1 VSGESTRAED
11 LHVELIREA
20 FEAVKRGDWAGA
32 TRFLAPDAVW
42 EGEVGNYKGRTEIV
56 LFWQDW
62 ARTFDQFDFEFE
74 ETVDL
79 GGGVL
84 FVAICLSGRPLGA
97 TGTVQTRQGWIYM
110 WAGEAATR
118 VVTSSDAHAA
128 RAVAERLARERR

>member
-1 VSGESTRAED
+1 MPFG
-11 LHVELIREA
+11 
-20 FEAVKRGDWAGA
+20 
-32 TRFLAPDAVW
+32 
-42 EGEVGNYKGRTEIV
+42 KGRSGTTRDGPRSSF
-56 LFWQDW
+56 FWQDW

-97 TGTVQTRQGWIYM
+97 TGTVQTRQGWIYI

-128 RAVAERLARERR
+128 RAGAERLANVGDVTGELMTPLASPTTDEMAETRPLGRRR